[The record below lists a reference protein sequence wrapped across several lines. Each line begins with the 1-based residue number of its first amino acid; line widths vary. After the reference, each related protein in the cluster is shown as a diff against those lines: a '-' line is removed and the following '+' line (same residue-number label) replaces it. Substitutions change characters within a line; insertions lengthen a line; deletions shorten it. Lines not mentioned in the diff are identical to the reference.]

1 MAIKTQTLKLNKN
14 VTILFTFKR
23 LKPGEVEG
31 VGQLTVNS
39 PEIAINCFSLITSNL
54 IYTVMRMKIRSL
66 FFNII
71 LIMM

>member
-1 MAIKTQTLKLNKN
+1 MKLNKN
-14 VTILFTFKR
+14 VTILFTFKG

>member
-1 MAIKTQTLKLNKN
+1 MAFKTQTLKDKN

-39 PEIAINCFSLITSNL
+39 PEIAINFFSLITSNL